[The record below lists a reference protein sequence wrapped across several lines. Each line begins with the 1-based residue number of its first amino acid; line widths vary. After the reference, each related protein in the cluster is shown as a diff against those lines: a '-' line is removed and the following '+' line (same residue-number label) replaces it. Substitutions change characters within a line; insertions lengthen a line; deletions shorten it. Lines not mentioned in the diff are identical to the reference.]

1 MVLSIATLLLIS
13 APLDGALD
21 RLQQA
26 EGASYLEARQALA
39 QPALREQLTQRVAK
53 ARYDHRSWR
62 SDALAEAALIWAT
75 QPELAGR
82 ALTLRGVDPRFYRTQ
97 RKLQPIVGQELI
109 RANVP
114 APVLVELYTKTFDQ
128 YPWTDRAAYPATDS
142 ELFRTLRARE
152 QRALREGI
160 LSALSE
166 QEHPAAEALLA
177 SVATDSKVEW
187 ALRATATRGLKTEAP
202 LLLAL
207 RDPDHRIASSAVVA
221 LGRLPD
227 QTSRLLSLAGQN
239 GLTEAVVRTLGHRGS
254 VAAQKV
260 DATERQQIAQGLLA
274 LWTPSLKRPILES
287 LQMIGSPEVVEL
299 VRKSNFAAKDE
310 ALARMEQAARRR

>member
-1 MVLSIATLLLIS
+1 MGLSIVTLLLIS

-21 RLQQA
+21 RLQQT

-39 QPALREQLTQRVAK
+39 QPALREQLAQRVAQ

-62 SDALAEAALIWAT
+62 SDALVEAALIWAT
-75 QPELAGR
+75 QPEVAQR

-97 RKLQPIVGQELI
+97 RKLQPVVGQELI
-109 RANVP
+109 RAQVP
-114 APVLVELYTKTFDQ
+114 AAVLVELYTKTFDQ

-142 ELFRTLRARE
+142 ELFGTLRAKE

-160 LSALSE
+160 LSALSQ

-177 SVATDSKVEW
+177 SVATDLKVEW

-202 LLLAL
+202 ILLAL
-207 RDPDHRIASSAVVA
+207 RDPDHRVASSAVVA
-221 LGRLPD
+221 LGRLPG
-227 QTSRLLSLAGQN
+227 QTTRLLSLAAQD

-287 LQMIGSPEVVEL
+287 LQMISSPEVMEL

-310 ALARMEQAARRR
+310 ALARMEQAARRG